1 MDDFKKYLRR
11 AIAVIVLVFIAV
23 MLFLIY
29 ADYSDGLRA
38 GVPIKLSH
46 KGKVIKTYEAEI
58 NVGGLTNSTEGVLP
72 SSWSF
77 SIKSKDQ
84 QVIDK
89 LNRAIE
95 ENKRV
100 KVYYHE
106 KYKVLFWLGDTKY
119 FVYDVQI
126 LD

>member
-1 MDDFKKYLRR
+1 MNNFKKYFRI
-11 AIAVIVLVFIAV
+11 AIVSIIGIFIAV

-29 ADYSDGLRA
+29 ANYSDGYRA
-38 GVPIKLSH
+38 GVPIKVSS
-46 KGKVIKTYEAEI
+46 KGKIFKTYEAEI
-58 NVGGLTNSTEGVLP
+58 NVGGLTNSSEGVLP

-77 SIKSKDQ
+77 SVKASDELVLTKLDQ
-84 QVIDK
+84 
-89 LNRAIE
+89 AIE

-106 KYKVLFWLGDTKY
+106 KYAVLFWLGDTKY